1 MRKIFANMVRG
12 NVTVEIKCKQELLYL
27 LTNCI
32 ELVYY
37 NLMLTFNLTRT
48 IKTASTKLTW
58 LFFLYILF
66 EYFLICSFISYSR
79 IFCNWLICM
88 FCSKNSIIFEKIYL
102 LSCWFHSVDIFYIKF
117 IFCKLFTVINSLM
130 IGAV

>member
-58 LFFLYILF
+58 L
-66 EYFLICSFISYSR
+66 YF
-79 IFCNWLICM
+79 
-88 FCSKNSIIFEKIYL
+88 YL
-102 LSCWFHSVDIFYIKF
+102 DL
-117 IFCKLFTVINSLM
+117 
-130 IGAV
+130 

>member
-12 NVTVEIKCKQELLYL
+12 NVTVEIKCKQELLHL

-58 LFFLYILF
+58 L
-66 EYFLICSFISYSR
+66 YF
-79 IFCNWLICM
+79 
-88 FCSKNSIIFEKIYL
+88 YL
-102 LSCWFHSVDIFYIKF
+102 DL
-117 IFCKLFTVINSLM
+117 
-130 IGAV
+130 